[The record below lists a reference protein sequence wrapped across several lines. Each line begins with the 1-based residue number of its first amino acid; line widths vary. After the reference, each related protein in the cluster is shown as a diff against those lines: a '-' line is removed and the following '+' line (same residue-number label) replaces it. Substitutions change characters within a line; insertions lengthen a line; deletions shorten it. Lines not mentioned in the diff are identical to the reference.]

1 MDMELRH
8 LRTIRAIADA
18 GSLTRA
24 SAVLGLAQPA
34 LSTQLKRI
42 EKALGGAL
50 FERGREGVT
59 LTPLGE
65 LVLDRARVLLPA
77 ARQLQEEAVRFAN
90 RGEVSPRFRL
100 GGTHGPLL
108 GGLVHRLAEEHSADA
123 VTTHISWSNR
133 ELAAMVA
140 TGRLDFVLLG
150 ACGESRPASD
160 GGLAWREVGTDP
172 VFLMLAHDHPL
183 AGEPEVDLAALAGET
198 WAVVPGEGCFGDCFS
213 TACARAG
220 FAPKAIYETDVASCV
235 YLAQVGRAV
244 GLCRA
249 TMPPT
254 PGIVRTPLAG
264 VPLSWRHLIGWHP
277 HAPAAHTAALVTA
290 QVRAAHAAAVRN
302 APRYS
307 DWLARHDGRGYGT
320 AN

>member
-65 LVLDRARVLLPA
+65 LVLDRARMLLPA
-77 ARQLQEEAVRFAN
+77 ARELQEEAVRFAN
-90 RGEVSPRFRL
+90 RAGATPRFRL
-100 GGTHGPLL
+100 GGTHGPLF
-108 GGLVHRLAEEHSADA
+108 GGLVDRLAEEHRADT
-123 VTTHISWSNR
+123 VSTHMSWSNR
-133 ELAAMVA
+133 ELTAMVA
-140 TGRLDFVLLG
+140 TGRLDYVLLG
-150 ACGESRPASD
+150 ACGESRPAYG

-172 VFLMLAHDHPL
+172 VFLMLAHDHRL
-183 AGEPEVDLAALAGET
+183 AGEREVDLAAFADDS
-198 WAVVPGEGCFGDCFS
+198 WAAVPGEGCFEDCFF

-220 FAPKAIYETDVASCV
+220 FTPRAVYETDVAACV
-235 YLAQVGRAV
+235 YLSQVGRAV

-254 PGIVRTPLAG
+254 PGIARVALAG
-264 VPLSWRHLIGWHP
+264 TPLSWRHLIGWHP
-277 HAPAAHTAALVTA
+277 HAPAARTASLVTEQA
-290 QVRAAHAAAVRN
+290 RAAHAAAVRE
-302 APRYS
+302 APDYA
-307 DWLARHDGRGYGT
+307 DWLTDHEGYGT